1 LKKDITDKERNRKE
15 RLAFVERWGD
25 YVRSSDDKVWSSKQ
39 AFLINAQMESAKR
52 YGLSAKEYL
61 RLKEEVAKK
70 MKELEGF

>member
-25 YVRSSDDKVWSSKQ
+25 YVRSSDDKVWSSQQ

>member
-1 LKKDITDKERNRKE
+1 MKKDITDKERNRKE

-25 YVRSSDDKVWSSKQ
+25 YVRSSDDKVWSSQQ

>member
-1 LKKDITDKERNRKE
+1 
-15 RLAFVERWGD
+15 VERWGD
-25 YVRSSDDKVWSSKQ
+25 YVRSSDDKVWSSQQ